1 MDVIVKVFYRIV
13 DCLEGICNDI
23 ECQLDSGCCHT
34 HKQIHVKTEE
44 ETSKNDLNENDLK
57 NKLSL

>member
-1 MDVIVKVFYRIV
+1 MDVIVKVFNRIV

-34 HKQIHVKTEE
+34 HKKMHDKESQTIDLKENE
-44 ETSKNDLNENDLK
+44 NKIENDLNK
-57 NKLSL
+57 

>member
-1 MDVIVKVFYRIV
+1 M

-34 HKQIHVKTEE
+34 HKKMHDKENQTVDLKENENKIE
-44 ETSKNDLNENDLK
+44 NDLNK
-57 NKLSL
+57 